1 MFWILFGVLFVLF
14 VRNNFNVQGV
24 AKDIR
29 KIAKVAR
36 KIARDLAH
44 TVRQAV
50 KDGKKEAAEARKAAP
65 EQAAPVAEIR
75 EAPAAQPELQQ
86 QENEL
91 LKDLELHAR
100 TAAMM
105 VNVPTL
111 AFPEDDP
118 KYDSSKKYMYA

>member
-1 MFWILFGVLFVLF
+1 M
-14 VRNNFNVQGV
+14 
-24 AKDIR
+24 
-29 KIAKVAR
+29 
-36 KIARDLAH
+36 
-44 TVRQAV
+44 
-50 KDGKKEAAEARKAAP
+50 
-65 EQAAPVAEIR
+65 AEIR